1 MVGFSIIM
9 AFAFATFAALGWRAA
24 VGLRDG
30 DRPADAKVV
39 ALLRDSGQP
48 DEPRPVVIALVR
60 NPSDK
65 PVLAGMSAR
74 RAVLPDWL
82 RGGPSV
88 TVPIRTARRA
98 LRPTAYT
105 TVGVVPAR
113 SYARFPVPTSGRAR
127 RYQLIAAIGQAGGRL
142 RVHRLHVGGPH
153 SSARTELTLP
163 FDEDLFD

>member
-1 MVGFSIIM
+1 MVGFAVIM
-9 AFAFATFAALGWRAA
+9 AIAFATFAALCWYAA
-24 VGLRDG
+24 MGLRDG
-30 DRPADAKVV
+30 DRPADAKVA
-39 ALLRDSGQP
+39 ALLRSSGQP

-60 NPSDK
+60 NRSDK
-65 PVLAGMSAR
+65 PVLAGLSAR

-82 RGGPSV
+82 RGSHSV

-98 LRPTAYT
+98 LRPTAYD

-113 SYARFPVPTSGRAR
+113 SCARFPVPTHDIAR

-163 FDEDLFD
+163 FGEDLFD